1 MCAFRGTRK
10 ECKVFMNNTRLK
22 ELLIH
27 LQNNQMDYF
36 DEFYN
41 LTKNS
46 VFYMAYSVLKSYTLC
61 EDVLQEVYLKFL
73 KHVKKVKAD
82 ENILGYLMMIS
93 KNISL
98 NVYKKRKREIQTE
111 DFDYLVDKTEK
122 EHSDLI
128 FKMKKILNDEE
139 FQIVVLHVIND
150 LAHREIAEMLGK
162 PLGTITWSY
171 SNAIKKLRRDLDGKE
186 D

>member
-1 MCAFRGTRK
+1 
-10 ECKVFMNNTRLK
+10 MNNTRLK

-82 ENILGYLMMIS
+82 ENILGYLNTKFSNRQIIIFTCTDREKNVLEN
-93 KNISL
+93 KNI
-98 NVYKKRKREIQTE
+98 
-111 DFDYLVDKTEK
+111 DYNYIEL
-122 EHSDLI
+122 
-128 FKMKKILNDEE
+128 
-139 FQIVVLHVIND
+139 
-150 LAHREIAEMLGK
+150 
-162 PLGTITWSY
+162 
-171 SNAIKKLRRDLDGKE
+171 
-186 D
+186 